1 MSIEGLII
9 TILILGITVYLL
21 FLPFI
26 RREHSLSGTALA
38 QYKDQEA
45 LLTAY
50 ERVLGAIRDL
60 DEDFA
65 LGKLTSEA
73 YTVERHEYAAQGA
86 AILQSLEKHAGQQL
100 GSRQGKAVPNKTVK
114 MKAPAAPADPDAVLD
129 DEIEQAIAHYIAAKQ
144 SAGD

>member
-9 TILILGITVYLL
+9 TILILGITAYLL
-21 FLPFI
+21 LLPFI

-38 QYKDQEA
+38 KFKDQEA

-50 ERVLGAIRDL
+50 ERILGAIRDL

-65 LGKLTSEA
+65 LGKLRSET
-73 YTVERHEYAAQGA
+73 YIVERQEYAAQGA
-86 AILQSLEKHAGQQL
+86 AILQALEQHVGQKL
-100 GSRQGKAVPNKTVK
+100 GSRQRKAAPIKAV
-114 MKAPAAPADPDAVLD
+114 KAQPHTTANPEAVLD
-129 DEIEQAIAHYIAAKQ
+129 DEIEEAIAHYIAARQ